1 LIAVLF
7 RLIEP
12 AGGKVLIDGVDISSV
27 GLDALRSRITIIP
40 QEPILM
46 SGTVRYNLD
55 PFNEFDDALLSES
68 LARVGLGKV
77 ALADSIEAKGS
88 NISAGERQLLCFA
101 RALVLKSHR
110 IVVMDEVCLGCLT
123 EARVLN

>member
-1 LIAVLF
+1 MIAVLF

-12 AGGKVLIDGVDISSV
+12 TGGAVRIDGVNLQEV

-55 PFNEFDDALLSES
+55 PFNEYEDELLLDS
-68 LARVGLGKV
+68 LCRVGLRN
-77 ALADSIEAKGS
+77 LMLNDPIDSKGS

-101 RALVLKSHR
+101 RALVLKNHK
-110 IVVMDEVCLGCLT
+110 IVIMDEVS
-123 EARVLN
+123 LNCEMIHSF

>member
-1 LIAVLF
+1 M
-7 RLIEP
+7 
-12 AGGKVLIDGVDISSV
+12 IDGVDLSTV

-55 PFNEFDDALLSES
+55 PFNEFDEES
-68 LARVGLGKV
+68 LNESLLRVGLGKV
-77 ALADSIEAKGS
+77 ALSDVIEAKGS

-101 RALVLKSHR
+101 RALVLKTHR
-110 IVVMDEVCLGCLT
+110 IIVMDEV
-123 EARVLN
+123 RLNNPGVYLLSKND